1 MYLLDTNICIFLIRN
16 KSLFLRE
23 KIKMFSL
30 SLLHLSAIT
39 VAELEYGAAK
49 SQNPVKE
56 HQAVLDFVSP
66 FKIIDFNPKDA
77 ENFGLIRSY
86 LEKKGTPIGPYDME
100 IAAQA
105 MTNNLIVVTNNVGEF
120 ERVPWIKVEDWTKK
134 K

>member
-16 KSLFLRE
+16 KSQRLRE
-23 KIKMFSL
+23 KIKMYSP
-30 SLLHLSAIT
+30 SLLHLSVIT

-66 FKIIDFNPKDA
+66 FKIINFNPNDA
-77 ENFGLIRSY
+77 ESFGLIRSY
-86 LEKKGTPIGPYDME
+86 LEKKGTPIGPYDMQ

-105 MTNNLIVVTNNVGEF
+105 MTRNLTVVTNNYDEF
-120 ERVPWIKVEDWTKK
+120 VRIPWIKVEDWTKE
-134 K
+134 

>member
-1 MYLLDTNICIFLIRN
+1 MYLLDSNICIFLIRN
-16 KSLFLRE
+16 KTLLLRE
-23 KIKMFSL
+23 RIKMYSP
-30 SLLHLSAIT
+30 SLLHLSVIT

-49 SQNPVKE
+49 SKNPVKE

-66 FKIIDFNPKDA
+66 FKIIDFKPNDA
-77 ENFGLIRSY
+77 ENFGLIRAY

-120 ERVPWIKVEDWTKK
+120 ERIPWIKVEDWTKE
-134 K
+134 